1 MTNGDRIRQMS
12 DEELAKWL
20 VIVERAIVKKSHEIS
35 VIILDEVLID
45 DWVEW
50 LKEEANDGN

>member
-35 VIILDEVLID
+35 VIISDDLLID

-50 LKEEANDGN
+50 LRMEDNDG